1 MINTQQVIS
10 CPHCG
15 GTLVIEQINCNVFR
29 HGVYKNNGE
38 QINPHLS
45 KNECD
50 RLSKYNL
57 IYGCGKPFTTV
68 HKDNNIIAEVC
79 DYI

>member
-1 MINTQQVIS
+1 
-10 CPHCG
+10 
-15 GTLVIEQINCNVFR
+15 VFR
-29 HGVYKNNGE
+29 HGIYKKNGE

-50 RLSKYNL
+50 RLNTNNL
-57 IYGCGKPFTTV
+57 IYGCGKPFTIVKKENKT
-68 HKDNNIIAEVC
+68 IAEIC